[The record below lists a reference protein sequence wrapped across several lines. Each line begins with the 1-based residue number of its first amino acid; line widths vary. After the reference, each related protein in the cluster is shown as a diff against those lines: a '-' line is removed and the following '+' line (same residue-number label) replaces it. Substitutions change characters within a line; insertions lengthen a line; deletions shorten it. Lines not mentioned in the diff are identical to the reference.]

1 MHQRNCLQISYIIC
15 QFGVLE
21 QIDVIIN
28 NFHFKRLCAV
38 SISLLLHNLKIKM
51 YFMLSLTNLHL
62 KLDNM
67 LCIVNIEEH
76 N

>member
-28 NFHFKRLCAV
+28 KVIF
-38 SISLLLHNLKIKM
+38 ILKD
-51 YFMLSLTNLHL
+51 Y
-62 KLDNM
+62 
-67 LCIVNIEEH
+67 VQ
-76 N
+76 